1 MGSYSYEEVEY
12 GELATQTQKIDVEIG
27 DEVQASQEDQ
37 EVISMSEQPV
47 SAVVKGSLIGRQ
59 NRNEKVVKLD
69 NTSLVVKD
77 EVRHDLLIRKSV
89 YLAHLHVL

>member
-12 GELATQTQKIDVEIG
+12 GGLAAQTQKIDVGIS

-37 EVISMSEQPV
+37 EVFSMSEQLV
-47 SAVVKGSLIGRQ
+47 SAVDKGSLIDRQ

-69 NTSLVVKD
+69 NTSLLVKD
-77 EVRHDLLIRKSV
+77 EVRHDLLYES
-89 YLAHLHVL
+89 

>member
-12 GELATQTQKIDVEIG
+12 GELATQTQKIDVGIS

-37 EVISMSEQPV
+37 GVISMSEQPV
-47 SAVVKGSLIGRQ
+47 SAVDKGSLIERR

-77 EVRHDLLIRKSV
+77 EVRHDLLI
-89 YLAHLHVL
+89 